1 MRTPVWSSAF
11 SEGSLRVL
19 TLNVEKPF
27 FPQQR
32 PGVNHVTFK
41 SGIPPHVESYG
52 HELRKVKRWHG
63 LIDVHLC
70 LTTVEV
76 YMTKWASER
85 DDIRTPRARI
95 GQYIAT
101 HLEHDISMCQ

>member
-1 MRTPVWSSAF
+1 MRTPVWPSAF
-11 SEGSLRVL
+11 SEGFLRIL
-19 TLNVEKPF
+19 ALNVEKPF

-41 SGIPPHVESYG
+41 SGIPRHVESYG
-52 HELRKVKRWHG
+52 HELRKVKRGHG
-63 LIDVHLC
+63 LIDAHLR

-76 YMTKWASER
+76 NMAERASER

-101 HLEHDISMCQ
+101 HLEHDISVR